1 MGLIVVVTMSSVK
14 VVDGGSVALAVIV
27 GVIGAIIGSVLA
39 TRLMLHKS
47 AKLFGKDAEASSDGA
62 ANFDVL
68 RQREVRQ
75 GGAVQRFFDSLLEGG
90 AGGVKIGVAI
100 IPGVLI
106 IANLVML
113 LTDAASI
120 RDVLLFPT
128 MKPKKQ

>member
-1 MGLIVVVTMSSVK
+1 MTKVQEIFQKYQLAGLTNLGTAFGMGLIVVVTMSSVK

-75 GGAVQRFFDSLLEGG
+75 GGAVQRF
-90 AGGVKIGVAI
+90 
-100 IPGVLI
+100 
-106 IANLVML
+106 
-113 LTDAASI
+113 SI
-120 RDVLLFPT
+120 RCSKAGQAV
-128 MKPKKQ
+128 